1 MSRRPQGD
9 GYSFA
14 TGGTG
19 GGFGGNGSGGG
30 TGDGG
35 VGLGSGFSGMGS
47 HYTIAAIA
55 VVCRKLDTHERSH
68 R

>member
-1 MSRRPQGD
+1 MTYMLRRPQGD

-30 TGDGG
+30 TGHGG
-35 VGLGSGFSGMGS
+35 VGVGGDGFSGMEPSLKNRFYCSG
-47 HYTIAAIA
+47 
-55 VVCRKLDTHERSH
+55 LP
-68 R
+68 